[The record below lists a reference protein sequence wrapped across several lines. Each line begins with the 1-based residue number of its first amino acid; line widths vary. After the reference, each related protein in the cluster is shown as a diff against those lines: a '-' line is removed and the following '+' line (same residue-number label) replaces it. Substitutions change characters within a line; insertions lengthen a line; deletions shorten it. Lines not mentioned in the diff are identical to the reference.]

1 MALPEGAPGTGR
13 GIPADGPP
21 GDPRAHAPARCRGPG
36 VPALTQDAPGAYVR
50 SGPGR
55 TPTAPGAATMV
66 PMSGEILTIL
76 AVGIAL
82 AGLVLTALHRLE
94 GRLAARIAAGE
105 SRLEA
110 RIAAGESRLEARMDG
125 IDTRLDGIDARLDRI
140 EARVSGTET
149 ELSTLRERMGR
160 IEGLLDGL
168 REAVAGQ
175 RDAVAGQREAIHDL
189 RERFTRRAIA

>member
-1 MALPEGAPGTGR
+1 MGSA
-13 GIPADGPP
+13 
-21 GDPRAHAPARCRGPG
+21 
-36 VPALTQDAPGAYVR
+36 
-50 SGPGR
+50 PGR
-55 TPTAPGAATMV
+55 TPTAPGTATMP

-82 AGLVLTALHRLE
+82 AGLMLTALHRLE
-94 GRLAARIAAGE
+94 GRIAV
-105 SRLEA
+105 
-110 RIAAGESRLEARMDG
+110 
-125 IDTRLDGIDARLDRI
+125 RLDGIDARMDRI

-149 ELSTLRERMGR
+149 ELSALRERMGR

-175 RDAVAGQREAIHDL
+175 RDAIHDL